1 MHTND
6 DVREFHRRA
15 VSASVDVVASVTVD
29 DLDRPTPCSGWNLVD
44 LLAHMTVQHNGFAA
58 SARGHGADLAV
69 WHPAR
74 VADAVAADPVGV
86 YTVAAADVLEA
97 FSAEGVLDAPFA
109 LPEFGPDAVVPGATA
124 IGFHFVDYVVH
135 GWDVARSIDV
145 PFALPPDV
153 VSAVLPIA
161 LGVPDGDFR
170 AVGGSPFAMALPT
183 ADEASDLDR
192 VLRHLGRSPAWTAVR
207 KPAASA

>member
-1 MHTND
+1 MHTNED
-6 DVREFHRRA
+6 LRPFHRRA
-15 VSASVDVVASVTVD
+15 VSASVDVVASVTID
-29 DLDRPTPCSGWNLVD
+29 DLDRPTPCSGWTLAD

-69 WHPAR
+69 WQPSR
-74 VADAVAADPVGV
+74 VVEAVAADPVGA
-86 YTVAAADVLEA
+86 YAAAAADLLDA
-97 FSAEGVLDAPFA
+97 FDAEGVLGAPFA

-145 PFALPPDV
+145 PFDLPADV

-161 LGVPDGDFR
+161 LAVPDGDFR
-170 AVGGSPFAMALPT
+170 AADGSPFARALAPR
-183 ADEASDLDR
+183 DGASDLDS
-192 VLRHLGRSPAWTAVR
+192 VLRHLGRSPAWS
-207 KPAASA
+207 AATRVL